1 MEYESLVAVT
11 QSIALI
17 FFMALFIAVVAYV
30 FWPGNKG
37 KFERA
42 SRLPFDKDEAGGAK
56 RKG

>member
-1 MEYESLVAVT
+1 MEYDSVVAVT

-17 FFMALFIAVVAYV
+17 FFMALFFAVVAYV

-37 KFERA
+37 KFDKA
-42 SRLPFDKDEAGGAK
+42 SRLPFDNDETGGAK